1 MNSARG
7 YCRVSTAMQA
17 NDGASLETQ
26 KQRIEEHCKYR
37 KLQIVDFYVDE
48 GISGKNME
56 RPALKRLLQEMQ
68 PGECVIV
75 SDLSRLSRDTRD
87 ALGMFED
94 FTKKGVKFVCLSPEI
109 DFSTPVGQ
117 LIFSILMAVHKLERE
132 RIAENVSM
140 NMQRLSNEGK
150 LRAKP
155 PFGYRFVGKD
165 KDHEPVEQQI
175 KVRDKIVQLYQGG
188 MKITHIAQRLN
199 SDKDNLVLSLNKA
212 DVNREC
218 KFHPST
224 VKRILVDLGLIKGEG
239 SYADRKPVEQRIV
252 SYHKTEQ

>member
-37 KLQIVDFYVDE
+37 KLQVVEFYVDE
-48 GISGKNME
+48 GISGKDME

-68 PGECVIV
+68 PGDSVIV
-75 SDLSRLSRDTRD
+75 ADLSRLSRNTKD
-87 ALGMFED
+87 ALNMFED
-94 FTKKGVKFVCLSPEI
+94 FTQKGVKFVCLNPEI
-109 DFSTPVGQ
+109 DFSTHIGQ
-117 LIFSILMAVHKLERE
+117 LIFTILMAVHKLERE

-140 NMQRLSNEGK
+140 NMQRLSSEGK
-150 LRAKP
+150 LRGKP

-165 KDHEPVEQQI
+165 KDYDPVEQQI
-175 KVRDKIVQLYQGG
+175 KVRDKIVQLYQSG
-188 MKITHIAQRLN
+188 MKITHIAQKLN
-199 SDKDNLVLSLNKA
+199 TDKDNLVLSLNKA
-212 DVNREC
+212 DTDREC

-239 SYADRKPVEQRIV
+239 SYADRKLVDERIV
-252 SYHKTEQ
+252 SHHKID